1 MAARANPKNKAKAKA
16 AKGKV
21 PSRGTVATLPNKAK
35 NKKRRR
41 GDNSGDH
48 SVPDEVYE
56 RHLAKI
62 NSTEKAM
69 QKAKEEFDQAKGV
82 HQSAYKAAKGDGCDI
97 DAIKHAR
104 KLDSQDHGMTQI
116 MYANVARVLNIMESP
131 LGSEQMDLFGAIT
144 AIAKTDVDP
153 AKAGFKAGVE
163 AQPVE
168 NNPFMPGSEDFVAWA
183 NAYAEGQQ
191 KNMDEFAGKH

>member
-1 MAARANPKNKAKAKA
+1 MANRARPKTAKKKSA
-16 AKGKV
+16 AKGRV
-21 PSRGTVATLPNKAK
+21 PSRGTVATLPKK

-62 NSTEKAM
+62 NSTDKAM
-69 QKAKEEFDQAKGV
+69 QKAKLEYDQAKGV
-82 HQSAYKAAKGDGCDI
+82 HQSAYKAAKSDGCDT

-104 KLDSQDHGMTQI
+104 KLDQQDHGLTQI

-131 LGSEQMDLFGAIT
+131 LGSKQLDLFGAIT
-144 AIAKTDVDP
+144 AMEPTRD
-153 AKAGFKAGVE
+153 AKAEGTKAG
-163 AQPVE
+163 ADASPAE
-168 NNPFMPGSEDFVAWA
+168 NNPFKPGTEDFVAWA
-183 NAYAEGQQ
+183 TGWAEGQQ
-191 KNMDEFAGKH
+191 KNLDEFAGKH